1 MNLKSHGVA
10 KGSLIERGFYGIVR
24 GLGLIGTTAALA
36 IALIAAVG
44 GAFKLAHMP
53 DISVHRPKTTYADFR
68 QAPEVSRT
76 DTQPVANDPMLAQKL
91 LEATAAREAAAR
103 EAAKAEFEKR
113 LKPHIDAIVRNLAS
127 YAAKTNQAKPAP
139 QAVGDY
145 VRSTMQQF
153 ERFGQAVPMEYVEDL
168 DKAAGDLAADAD
180 SLAKLENSDPRR
192 VRWDAFLVWYTGHYA
207 QQLNGDVD
215 RIDAEKSKAL
225 SDAAE
230 APMLLY
236 GAAIAFGVFVFG
248 TIILVLLRIELNT
261 RPETF

>member
-1 MNLKSHGVA
+1 MSLKTYGVVSR
-10 KGSLIERGFYGIVR
+10 GSPLERGFYSIVR
-24 GLGLIGTTAALA
+24 TTGLLGATATLA
-36 IALIAAVG
+36 IALIAAIS
-44 GAFKLAHMP
+44 GAVKLAHRP
-53 DISVHRPKTTYADFR
+53 DVGVHRPTTTYADFR
-68 QAPEVSRT
+68 QSPEASRT
-76 DTQPVANDPMLAQKL
+76 DSQPAANDPMLAQKL
-91 LEATAAREAAAR
+91 LETTAAREAAAR

-127 YAAKTNQAKPAP
+127 YAAKTDQAKPAP

-145 VRSTMQQF
+145 VRSSMQRF
-153 ERFGQAVPMEYVEDL
+153 ERFGQAVPLEYVEDL
-168 DKAAGDLAADAD
+168 DKATGDLAADSD

-192 VRWDAFLVWYTGHYA
+192 VRWDTFLVWYIGQYA
-207 QQLNGDVD
+207 QQLSGEVD
-215 RIDAEKSKAL
+215 RIDAEKTKAL

-261 RPETF
+261 R